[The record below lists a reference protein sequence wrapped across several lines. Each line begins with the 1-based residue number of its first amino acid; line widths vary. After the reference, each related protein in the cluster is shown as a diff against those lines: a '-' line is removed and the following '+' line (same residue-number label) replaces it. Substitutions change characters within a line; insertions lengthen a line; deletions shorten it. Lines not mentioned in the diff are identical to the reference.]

1 MNLAAVHRTFSS
13 CGQLIFCLALV
24 LNTHFALSAEA
35 ASTQNSKRDVQSSPA
50 HTNRLINSNSPYLIS
65 HAHNPV
71 DWYPWGPE
79 ALEKAKRENKLIF
92 LSVGYSTCYW
102 CHVAERTI
110 YSKPEFAKLMNAWFV
125 NIKVDREQRP
135 DLDRIYMLATQI
147 MTGRGGWPNN
157 LFLTPDLKPVFAGS
171 YFPPHDDDF
180 GRTGFS
186 TILTTIRQIWTTDP
200 NRLTKIAERVHA
212 SLQDY
217 QRQSVS
223 GAQRDSN
230 PESWLAN
237 SVTSLSMHADKRHGG
252 LASSGSTK
260 FPRAPA
266 LEVLLAHYRIH
277 RDPGTLGRL
286 TQHLDAMAYGGIYDH
301 LAGGFHR
308 YTVESSWSIP
318 HFEKMLY
325 DNAQLMKIYAEAFAI
340 TKNSLYRFVADDV
353 AGYLSRQ
360 MMSAEGGFY
369 TAQDSEVKGKE
380 GASYVWTRSEIAS
393 ILRGQAAERFFDV
406 FALTPMP
413 APGVAESLDPKKP
426 GEQEGV
432 IRIRLPVAQTL
443 KRTQFTN
450 VVKMLAS
457 TRSLRQELLQARD
470 RRSQP
475 LRDDKIIVGLNG
487 LAIEAFTVAGRLI
500 GNPEYISIAQR
511 SAEYIWAVAYGAKSE
526 SLKHEIFRGHAQTD
540 GFLDD
545 YALLGGAYMSL
556 YETTRQALW
565 LDRAAKLGDA
575 LLKHFARPDGT
586 LLTSTSGKELLI
598 TPLDDGD
605 NAQPSGTS
613 AAVELLLRLAKAMG
627 KTGYAEAVAKIVRRL
642 SGQLDSQPHA
652 WSNLVV
658 AANASKFEP
667 SIAAL
672 GKAVSGGA
680 QPGGPPDFRPPV
692 TADHVTVNATVSAA
706 ADHYRIAV
714 TLDIDRGYHV
724 NANPASFPYL
734 VPTRVSLDGITP
746 ISVDYPKPI
755 LFKPEFARDGIKV
768 YEGKPALVVKVAKKD
783 LQKKSNLRAKVTAQ
797 ACDDQVCLPPS
808 ELQLSIDLS
817 GARTG
822 SN

>member
-1 MNLAAVHRTFSS
+1 MNLTAVYRPFA
-13 CGQLIFCLALV
+13 CRRLLILCLALAPTAHAV
-24 LNTHFALSAEA
+24 LAAEA
-35 ASTQNSKRDVQSSPA
+35 VPIQQSKRDVQSSPA
-50 HTNRLINSNSPYLIS
+50 HPNRLINSNSPYLLL

-171 YFPPHDDDF
+171 YFPPHDDEF

-186 TILTTIRQIWTTDP
+186 TILKSIHQVWATDP
-200 NRLTKIAERVHA
+200 RRLKDVGERVHA

-223 GAQRDSN
+223 GTQRSLN
-230 PESWLAN
+230 PEAWLAAAA
-237 SVTSLSMHADKRHGG
+237 TSLSARADQRHGG

-266 LEVLLAHYRIH
+266 LELLLAHYRIH
-277 RDPGTLGRL
+277 HDPASLDLL
-286 TQHLDAMAYGGIYDH
+286 TRHLDAMAYGGIHDH

-308 YTVESSWSIP
+308 YTVEPSWSIP

-325 DNAQLMKIYAEAFAI
+325 DNAQLLKIYAEAFAI
-340 TKNSLYRFVADDV
+340 TKNPLYRSVADDV
-353 AGYLSRQ
+353 AGYLTRR
-360 MMSAEGGFY
+360 MMAAEGGFY
-369 TAQDSEVKGKE
+369 TAQDSEVQGKE
-380 GASYVWTRSEIAS
+380 GASYVWSRSEVVS
-393 ILRGQAAERFFDV
+393 ILRGKSAERFFDV

-413 APGVAESLDPKKP
+413 ANVVAESLDPKPP
-426 GEQEGV
+426 GEEEGV
-432 IRIRLPVAQTL
+432 IRIRLPIAQTL
-443 KRTQFTN
+443 KRTQFTD

-470 RRSQP
+470 RRPQP
-475 LRDDKIIVGLNG
+475 LRDDKLIVGLNG
-487 LAIEAFTVAGRLI
+487 LAIEAFAEAGRLL
-500 GNPEYISIAQR
+500 GNPEYVSIARR
-511 SAEYIWAVAYGAKSE
+511 SAEHIWAVAYNAKPE
-526 SLKHEIFRGHAQTD
+526 SLKHEIFQGRVQTD

-545 YALLGGAYMSL
+545 YALLGRAYMSL
-556 YETTRQALW
+556 HGATGESVW
-565 LDRAAKLGDA
+565 LDRASKLGDA
-575 LLKHFARPDGT
+575 FLKRFARPDGT
-586 LLTSTSGKELLI
+586 LLTSTSGKDLLI
-598 TPLDDGD
+598 APLDDGD

-613 AAVELLLRLAKAMG
+613 AAVELLLRLAKTTS
-627 KTGYAEAVAKIVRRL
+627 KTAYAEAGGKIARRL

-652 WSNLVV
+652 WSTLVA
-658 AANASKFEP
+658 AANASKFGP

-672 GKAVSGGA
+672 GETVSGGV

-692 TADHVTVNATVSAA
+692 TADHVTVSSSVSAA
-706 ADHYRIAV
+706 ADHYTIAV
-714 TLDIDRGYHV
+714 TLDIDRGFHV

-734 VPTRVSLDGITP
+734 VPTSVSLDGITP
-746 ISVDYPKPI
+746 VSIGYPRPV
-755 LFKPEFARDGIKV
+755 LFKPKFARDGIKV
-768 YEGKPALVVKVAKKD
+768 YEGKPTLIVKVARKD
-783 LQKKSNLRAKVTAQ
+783 LPNKGNIRAKVTAQ

-808 ELQLSIDLS
+808 ELPISID
-817 GARTG
+817 ARVAR
-822 SN
+822 

>member
-1 MNLAAVHRTFSS
+1 MIH
-13 CGQLIFCLALV
+13 
-24 LNTHFALSAEA
+24 
-35 ASTQNSKRDVQSSPA
+35 
-50 HTNRLINSNSPYLIS
+50 SNSPYLLS

-110 YSKPEFAKLMNAWFV
+110 YSKPEFARWMNAWFV

-157 LFLTPDLKPVFAGS
+157 LFLTPDLRPVFAGS

-186 TILTTIRQIWTTDP
+186 TILRTLHQTWTTDRK
-200 NRLTKIAERVHA
+200 RLTDIGERVHA
-212 SLQDY
+212 SLRDY
-217 QRQSVS
+217 QQRSTS
-223 GAQRDSN
+223 GTQRALN
-230 PESWLAN
+230 PGEWLTAAA
-237 SVTSLSMHADKRHGG
+237 TSLIARADRKHGG

-266 LEVLLAHYRIH
+266 LELLLAHYRIH
-277 RDPGTLGRL
+277 RDRASLDLL

-308 YTVESSWSIP
+308 YTVEPSWSIP

-340 TKNSLYRFVADDV
+340 TRNPLYRFVAEDV
-353 AGYLSRQ
+353 AAYLARQ
-360 MMSAEGGFY
+360 MMAGGGGFY

-380 GASYVWTRSEIAS
+380 GASYVWTRTEIVS
-393 ILRGQAAERFFDV
+393 ILRGKSAERFFDI

-413 APGVAESLDPKKP
+413 ANVVAESLETKP
-426 GEQEGV
+426 SAEEEGV
-432 IRIRLPVAQTL
+432 IRFRLPVAETL
-443 KRTQFTN
+443 KRARSAD
-450 VVKMLAS
+450 VVTLLAG
-457 TRSLRQELLQARD
+457 TRPLRQELLLARD
-470 RRSQP
+470 RRPQP

-487 LAIEAFTVAGRLI
+487 LAIEAFTEAGRIL
-500 GNPEYISIAQR
+500 GNQEYISIARR
-511 SAEYIWAVAYGAKSE
+511 SAEYIWAVAYSAKSE
-526 SLKHEIFRGHAQTD
+526 SLKHEIFQGRVQTD

-545 YALLGGAYMSL
+545 YALLGRAYISL
-556 YETTRQALW
+556 YGATRQQVW
-565 LDRAAKLGDA
+565 LDRAVKLGDT
-575 LLKHFARPDGT
+575 LLKRFARPDGA
-586 LLTSTSGKELLI
+586 LLTSTSGKDLLI

-613 AAVELLLRLAKAMG
+613 AAVELLLRLAKTGG
-627 KTGYAEAVAKIVRRL
+627 KTGYAEAAAKIVQRL
-642 SGQLDSQPHA
+642 GGQLDAQPHG
-652 WSNLVV
+652 WSTLVV
-658 AANASKFEP
+658 AANANKFEP

-672 GKAVSGGA
+672 GGPGSASVQAGGL
-680 QPGGPPDFRPPV
+680 PDFRPPV
-692 TADHVTVNATVSAA
+692 TADHVRVRATASSA
-706 ADHYRIAV
+706 DDFYRIEI

-734 VPTRVSLDGITP
+734 VPTNVSLDGITP
-746 ISVDYPKPI
+746 ISVDYPRPI
-755 LFKPEFARDGIKV
+755 TFKPNFARDGIKV
-768 YEGKPALVVKVAKKD
+768 YEGKPTIAVRVAKKE
-783 LQKKSNLRAKVTAQ
+783 LPKTGSLRARVTAQ

-808 ELQLSIDLS
+808 EFPLSIDPPD
-817 GARTG
+817 ARTG
-822 SN
+822 AALK